1 MENSCRKTETRRE
14 TGVGK
19 ILWKLDYLH
28 GVPRSKSLG
37 ETYVAHATLGKV
49 IPFVIHENTQRGILL
64 VVILPSAKLSSFL
77 SGKARKRFD

>member
-1 MENSCRKTETRRE
+1 MEVGLSSRVFPVRKVFLESVRGFE
-14 TGVGK
+14 
-19 ILWKLDYLH
+19 
-28 GVPRSKSLG
+28 PRN
-37 ETYVAHATLGKV
+37 HATLAKV